1 MKVLVTGSKGFIG
14 RHVVRYLKRNNFDV
28 VEYDLGNSEEELIQG
43 IKESDWLIHLAGVNR
58 PLNNQEFYD
67 VNTNFSLKVIELIKK
82 YHPEIKVIANS
93 STQAELDNDYGKS
106 KRMGEEAW
114 IESKLQVYI
123 YRFANVFGRECRPNY
138 NSATATFCY
147 NIAHDLDVF
156 VRDPN
161 YVVHYNYVE
170 DICQELINV
179 ISGAVNREF
188 LVILSVKP
196 QYDCSLGKQ
205 VELLKYF
212 KKCVESD
219 EHLPDIHDE
228 FELKLFKSFLWYLS
242 DEGSSF
248 NFAAD
253 ERGYFEELYKSQRFG
268 QISINMA
275 YPGITKGGHY
285 HTYKKEVFYV
295 VEGECVIR
303 QRNIDTNEMIID
315 EVSFSKPKKVDI
327 IPQYT
332 HEISNVGKTN
342 SKTLM
347 WISEVYQPEHHD
359 TFRAEVNPQGEK
371 K

>member
-1 MKVLVTGSKGFIG
+1 MKVLVTGSNGFIG
-14 RHVVRYLKRNNFDV
+14 RHVVRYLKHHNFEV
-28 VEYDLGNSEEELIQG
+28 VEYDLGNTEKELIQG

-67 VNTNFSLKVIELIKK
+67 VNTNFTLKVIELIKK

-106 KRMGEEAW
+106 KRMAEEAW
-114 IESKLQVYI
+114 IASKLHVYI

-147 NIAHDLDVF
+147 NIAHNLDVF

-170 DICQELINV
+170 DISEELINL
-179 ISGAVNREF
+179 ISGAVNREL

-205 VELLKYF
+205 VELLQYF
-212 KKCVESD
+212 KKCVESNV
-219 EHLPDIHDE
+219 HLPDLHDE
-228 FELKLFKSFLWYLS
+228 FELKLFSTFLWYLS

-253 ERGYFEELYKSQRFG
+253 DRGYFEELYKSKEHG
-268 QISINMA
+268 QISMNMA
-275 YPGITKGGHY
+275 YPGIVKGGHY
-285 HTYKKEVFYV
+285 HTYKKEIFYV
-295 VEGECVIR
+295 VQGHCVIR
-303 QRNIDTNEMIID
+303 QRNIHTNKMIVD
-315 EVSFSKPKKVDI
+315 EVECPEINKVNI
-327 IPQYT
+327 IPEYT
-332 HEISNVGKTN
+332 HEIANVGTIN

-347 WISEVYQPEHHD
+347 WINEVYIPERHD
-359 TFRAEVNPQGEK
+359 TYRAEVNPQGEQK
-371 K
+371 